1 MAFLLSATAD
11 MRPAKDPD
19 FSPGIAPNLRKTTT
33 MKRHALLSIAALLAL
48 GTFASTQPATAQ
60 TISGGTLPTRW
71 AKLVSPTN
79 ALPDYPRPQM
89 TRSKW
94 QSLNGSWDYGLTDSA
109 ATAPPAAYD
118 GKILVPFPYEAPL
131 SGVAKPSPVTQRLWY
146 RRTFTVPSNWKGQRV
161 LLHFGAVNWDST
173 VAVNGT
179 PMGEHKG
186 GYDGFTYD
194 ITNVLKNSGNDVV
207 VSAYNPMMVDNP
219 NAQVIGKQRT
229 HSGGIFYTGATGIW
243 QSVWLEPVPAAHIT
257 GLIITPDI
265 DAKVLRLTVNTDDA
279 AARLVQV
286 AATDGAKTVA
296 RAAGAA
302 NAVITVPI
310 PSQHLWSPT
319 DPHLYGLRVSLGGR
333 GGDSVKSYFAMR
345 KISLGKDAQGRT
357 RPMLNNQFVFQVGA
371 LDQGYWPDGIY
382 TAPTDDALKSD
393 IVAAKQLGFN
403 LLRKHAKV
411 EPERWYYWTDR
422 LGMLVWQDMPQAFG
436 DLNDAAKAQW
446 LTEWKNEIATHYN
459 HPSIIVWTTFNEG
472 WGQHD
477 TEAIVALTKQLDPT
491 RLVDDASGWVDKGVG
506 DIADTH
512 AYPGPWSGLPEPTR
526 AAVNGEFGGV
536 TMRVDKHTLFSGKVM
551 GYGATLSS
559 GWKTTKRY
567 QELLKNAYGI
577 EESRGTSAVVYT
589 QLTDVEQELNGLLT
603 YDRAVV
609 KVDPAIVAA
618 ANRGQFPPMPP
629 NPSPNTDLLPTSED
643 DPHVWS
649 YTTEKPADDWTQPA
663 FDASAWKTGPAPFG
677 HDADNVRTTWIGSP
691 GDIWL
696 RREVFLPVPFPAKMN
711 VLARHDE
718 DVEVY
723 VNGVLAASEAGYK
736 GDYVTLPMSDAARA
750 ALKPGKNIIAVH
762 CHNTVGGQV
771 IDVGIAAA
779 N

>member
-1 MAFLLSATAD
+1 M
-11 MRPAKDPD
+11 
-19 FSPGIAPNLRKTTT
+19 KTHSLPYVT
-33 MKRHALLSIAALLAL
+33 ALLAL
-48 GTFASTQPATAQ
+48 GALVSAAPAGAQ
-60 TISGGTLPTRW
+60 TPSGGSLPTRW
-71 AKLVSPTN
+71 AKLVSPAN

-89 TRSKW
+89 TRTRW

-109 ATAPPAAYD
+109 ATAPPATYN
-118 GKILVPFPYEAPL
+118 GKILVPFAYEAPL
-131 SGVAKPSPVTQRLWY
+131 SGVGKASPVTQRLWY
-146 RRTFTVPSNWKGQRV
+146 RRTFTVPAAWRTGGQRV

-173 VAVNGT
+173 VSVNGQA
-179 PMGEHKG
+179 MGEHKG
-186 GYDGFTYD
+186 GYTGIDYD
-194 ITNVLKNSGNDVV
+194 VTDALKLGANELV
-207 VSAYNPMMVDNP
+207 VSAYNPMTTDNP

-229 HSGGIFYTGATGIW
+229 HSGSIFYTGATGIW
-243 QSVWLEPVPAAHIT
+243 QSVWLEPVPSAHIAS
-257 GLIITPDI
+257 LKITPDI
-265 DAKVLRLTVNTDDA
+265 DAKVLHLTVQTDGA
-279 AARLVQV
+279 AGARVQV
-286 AATDGAKTVA
+286 TATDGPRTVA
-296 RAAGAA
+296 RTAGTAGAE
-302 NAVITVPI
+302 ITLPI
-310 PSQHLWSPT
+310 PSPHLWSPS
-319 DPHLYGLRVSLGGR
+319 DPHLYGLRVSLAAKN
-333 GGDSVKSYFAMR
+333 GDAVGSYFAMR
-345 KISLGKDAQGRT
+345 KVSLGKDAQGRT

-411 EPERWYYWTDR
+411 EPERWYYWTDK

-436 DLNDAAKAQW
+436 NLNDVAKQQW
-446 LTEWKNEIATHYN
+446 ETEWRSEVAEFYN

-477 TEAIVALTKQLDPT
+477 TEQIVALTKQLDPT
-491 RLVDDASGWVDKGVG
+491 RLVNNASGWTDKGVG
-506 DIADTH
+506 DLHDTH
-512 AYPGPWSGLPEPTR
+512 AYPGPWSDMPEPTR

-536 TMRVDKHTLFSGKVM
+536 TMRVDGHTLFQGRVM

-567 QELLKNAYGI
+567 QELLRNAYGI

-603 YDRAVV
+603 YDRAVT

-618 ANRGQFPPMPP
+618 ANRGRFLPLPPDP
-629 NPSPNTDLLPTSED
+629 NPNTDLVPTSED
-643 DPHVWS
+643 EPQTWS
-649 YTTEKPADDWTQPA
+649 YTTVKPAGDWTQAA

-677 HDADNVRTTWIGSP
+677 HGAGGVNTAWTDTP

-696 RREVFLPVPFPAKMN
+696 RREVTLPGDIPAKMV

-736 GDYVTLPMSDAARA
+736 GEYARLPMSEAARA
-750 ALKPGKNIIAVH
+750 ALHPGKNLIAVH
-762 CHNTVGGQV
+762 CHQTVGGQV
-771 IDVGIAAA
+771 IDVGIA
-779 N
+779 NVQ